1 MVDLDLPSDD
11 QLENDLIQL
20 ARERERLLG
29 ELQRAYA
36 DEDAELRNGLDTE
49 RRAKL
54 DAEMEALARAM
65 STLVPPGDVQAAID
79 EIKEVGSMY
88 IVLSRIFKPA
98 VSLMCHCINK
108 SYKSA

>member
-11 QLENDLIQL
+11 QLEQDLIQL
-20 ARERERLLG
+20 AQEQERLLA

-36 DEDAELRNGLDTE
+36 DEDADLRNSLDTE
-49 RRAKL
+49 RRAKF

-79 EIKEVGSMY
+79 EIKEVGPVQCN
-88 IVLSRIFKPA
+88 IIFNDFYNP
-98 VSLMCHCINK
+98 L
-108 SYKSA
+108 YKQCATV

>member
-11 QLENDLIQL
+11 QLEQDLIQL
-20 ARERERLLG
+20 AHEQERFLA

-36 DEDAELRNGLDTE
+36 DDDAELRDSLDTE
-49 RRAKL
+49 RRAKF

-79 EIKEVGSMY
+79 EIKEVGPVQRNIIITQQFLQS
-88 IVLSRIFKPA
+88 A
-98 VSLMCHCINK
+98 V
-108 SYKSA
+108 